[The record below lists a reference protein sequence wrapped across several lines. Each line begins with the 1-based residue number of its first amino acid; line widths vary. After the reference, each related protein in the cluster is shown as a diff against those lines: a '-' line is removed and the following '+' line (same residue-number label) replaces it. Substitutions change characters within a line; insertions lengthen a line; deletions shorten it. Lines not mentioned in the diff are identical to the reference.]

1 MPHPKTAKYLI
12 RFDDICPTMN
22 WTVWSEIEAALTEN
36 RLKPIL
42 AVVPDNQ
49 DPVLRVDAPKEDFW
63 ERARQWQARGW
74 TLALHGFQHKYT
86 ARRPGI
92 ITIKKLT
99 EFAGF
104 PAGDQEEKIRSGV
117 EVFEREGIKPQVW
130 IAPNDSFD
138 RTTVSL
144 LPRFGIRIICDGF
157 FRAPFVCQ
165 RKMVWIPQQLYGFR
179 PAPAGIWTV
188 GYHCNH
194 WTASD
199 VERFRKDLI
208 QYRSDIWSLD
218 AVMQAYATHRSRRT
232 AWLYTCP
239 RLSELLIRCELKI
252 WEWWVWKRDQLR
264 PIKSSFRPAER
275 GSTLN

>member
-1 MPHPKTAKYLI
+1 MPHNRMAKYLI

-22 WTVWSEIEAALTEN
+22 WAIWSEIEAALTEN
-36 RLKPIL
+36 GVKPIL
-42 AVVPDNQ
+42 AVVPENQ

-63 ERARQWQARGW
+63 ERVRQWQARDW

-92 ITIKKLT
+92 ITTKKWT

-104 PAGDQEEKIRSGV
+104 PAGEQEQKLRSGV
-117 EVFEREGIKPQVW
+117 EVFERRGIQPRVW

-138 RTTVSL
+138 GTTISL

-157 FRAPFVCQ
+157 FRVPFVCR

-179 PAPAGIWTV
+179 PAPPGIWTV
-188 GYHCNH
+188 CYHCNH

-199 VERFRKDLI
+199 LDRFRKDLI
-208 QYRSDIWSLD
+208 QYRADIWSLEE
-218 AVMQAYATHRSRRT
+218 VMHAYAARLSRSP
-232 AWLYTCP
+232 AWLYTSP
-239 RLSELLIRCELKI
+239 RLSQLLIRCELKI
-252 WEWWVWKRDQLR
+252 WEWWVRKRDQLC
-264 PIKSSFRPAER
+264 PTKSSFRPAEQ
-275 GSTLN
+275 GSPLN

>member
-1 MPHPKTAKYLI
+1 MPPPKTAKYLI

-22 WTVWSEIEAALTEN
+22 WAVWSEIEAVLTEN

-92 ITIKKLT
+92 ITIEKLT

-104 PAGDQEEKIRSGV
+104 PAVDQEEKIRSGV
-117 EVFEREGIKPQVW
+117 EVFEREGIRPQVW

-138 RTTVSL
+138 GTTVSL

-157 FRAPFVCQ
+157 FRVPFVCR
-165 RKMVWIPQQLYGFR
+165 RKMVWVPQQLYGFR

-194 WTASD
+194 WTTSD

-208 QYRSDIWSLD
+208 QYRADIWALD
-218 AVMQAYATHRSRRT
+218 EIMQAYATHRSRRT
-232 AWLYTCP
+232 AWLYTRP
-239 RLSELLIRCELKI
+239 RLSQLLIRCELKL
-252 WEWWVWKRDQLR
+252 WEWWVGKREQPR
-264 PIKSSFRPAER
+264 PIKSSFRPAEQ
-275 GSTLN
+275 GNTLS